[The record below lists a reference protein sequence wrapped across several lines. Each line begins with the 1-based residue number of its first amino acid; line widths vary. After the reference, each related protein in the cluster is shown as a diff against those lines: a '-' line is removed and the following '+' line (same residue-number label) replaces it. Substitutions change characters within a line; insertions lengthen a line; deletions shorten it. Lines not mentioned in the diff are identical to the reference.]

1 MLNLDDKNTTGPAI
15 RLNSAD
21 NVSIALSEISSGT
34 TLPDTNIVTREII
47 PPGYKIAIDDIPKGD
62 PIKNRDSVQCRRRND
77 RFQHVF
83 SHLRHYCP
91 CGAQNSGSPLFGEGG
106 LGPWSITPACSF
118 SCLIRFLA

>member
-47 PPGYKIAIDDIPKGD
+47 QPGYKRSIDDIPKGD
-62 PIKNRDSVQCRRRND
+62 PIKK
-77 RFQHVF
+77 
-83 SHLRHYCP
+83 
-91 CGAQNSGSPLFGEGG
+91 
-106 LGPWSITPACSF
+106 
-118 SCLIRFLA
+118 